1 MKKLDIIH
9 KVVSTN
15 HKVGILREVNN
26 LLENVNLKIQFQD
39 SGYYNDDLT
48 AKDSK
53 DVPSN
58 LTGNEPEYIKL
69 YEIEDVFEYIKRAR
83 DFDKL
88 KSIIKKH
95 EEDKVKIDETIKIL
109 TARYKKERIWKIKWV
124 RKKRNG

>member
-9 KVVSTN
+9 KVVSSN
-15 HKVGILREVNN
+15 YKAGILREVNN

-39 SGYYNDDLT
+39 SDYYNDDLT
-48 AKDSK
+48 AKDLK

-69 YEIEDVFEYIKRAR
+69 YEIEDVFEYIKRVK

-88 KSIIKKH
+88 ESIIKKH
-95 EEDKVKIDETIKIL
+95 QEDEVKINEAIKIL
-109 TARYKKERIWKIKWV
+109 TAKYKKD
-124 RKKRNG
+124 GF

>member
-109 TARYKKERIWKIKWV
+109 TARYKKERI
-124 RKKRNG
+124 